1 MMSNSRSRSS
11 CALIIALVLVACGSS
26 SDGTQAPADADD
38 ELSRGSLPYRD
49 ARTSPRDAH
58 GAPDAH
64 TDDAAVPSD
73 AGGGTGGDG
82 GGGIAGAGVVSCYSA
97 YAPSATCAL
106 PTHCCFTNYSAEHA
120 GSCATAAC
128 TWGTIDCDGPEDCAT
143 GQRCC
148 AHVIIDP
155 DDGITGYKLAC
166 QTDACGAAP
175 ANVELCHGG
184 STAAGTCDG
193 DRACVSAENQD
204 YDLPRTLSIC
214 R

>member
-1 MMSNSRSRSS
+1 LS
-11 CALIIALVLVACGSS
+11 CALIIALALVACSSS

-38 ELSRGSLPYRD
+38 ESSRRPHRD
-49 ARTSPRDAH
+49 AQTSPRDAH
-58 GAPDAH
+58 GAPDARRG
-64 TDDAAVPSD
+64 DAAVASD
-73 AGGGTGGDG
+73 AGGGTTGDG
-82 GGGIAGAGVVSCYSA
+82 GGGLAGAGVVACYSE

-106 PTHCCFTNYSAEHA
+106 PTHCCFTNYSAARA
-120 GSCATAAC
+120 GSCETAAC

-155 DDGITGYKLAC
+155 DNGITGYKLAC

-184 STAAGTCDG
+184 ATAAGTCDG
-193 DRACVSAENQD
+193 DRACVSVANQD
-204 YDLPRTLSIC
+204 YDLPRTLSTC